1 MALTKVEDDIHVERL
16 ELANTEDPQK
26 PTFTRTHADE
36 LSIWQSLRQNKLL
49 ALIAM
54 AAAFSASLEGYR
66 KTSSVSVIAL
76 TRLTVC

>member
-1 MALTKVEDDIHVERL
+1 MAQVKSADEIAVERL
-16 ELANTEDPQK
+16 ELTNTEDPKK
-26 PTFTRTHADE
+26 PFTRTQADQ

-66 KTSSVSVIAL
+66 KVPSLSGSNTDD
-76 TRLTVC
+76 

>member
-1 MALTKVEDDIHVERL
+1 MAQTKVEDDIHVERL
-16 ELANTEDPQK
+16 ELANTGDPQK

-76 TRLTVC
+76 TRLTVY

>member
-1 MALTKVEDDIHVERL
+1 MAQVKPEDEIAVERL
-16 ELANTEDPQK
+16 ELTNTEDPKK
-26 PTFTRTHADE
+26 PFTRTQADE

-66 KTSSVSVIAL
+66 KSPFL
-76 TRLTVC
+76 L